1 LPLQGLRELRKL
13 PPFTFKVTIKP
24 EEKWKGKE
32 AQYTD
37 MIDHLYY
44 VAAIGYVAEVIK
56 PLN

>member
-1 LPLQGLRELRKL
+1 M

-56 PLN
+56 SLN